1 MYVAMNKKETNF
13 DNLNEIY
20 NRIREIFSNVKPQKE
35 MSIEELI
42 QLYSRDETFLKDL
55 QYIDESLSEITNI
68 LAPIDILEK
77 EFLNFLSIKRMIDYL
92 LNDIKLFIVYLFFID
107 DLLMNFF
114 NLIHQK
120 LQKADKDYQ
129 KEYDLFVSY
138 LNDKKE
144 FFYTQIYEYSGEFEK
159 TVIEIN
165 NLLW

>member
-1 MYVAMNKKETNF
+1 MNKKETNF

>member
-1 MYVAMNKKETNF
+1 MYVAMDEKETNF

-20 NRIREIFSNVKPQKE
+20 RRIREIFSNVKLQKE
-35 MSIEELI
+35 IPIDELV
-42 QLYSRDETFLKDL
+42 QLYSKDETFFKDL
-55 QYIDESLSEITNI
+55 NYIVESLTEITNI
-68 LAPIDILEK
+68 LAPIDSLEN

-92 LNDIKLFIVYLFFID
+92 LKDIKLFIVYLFFID

-129 KEYDLFVSY
+129 NEYDLFVSY

-144 FFYTQIYEYSGEFEK
+144 FFYTEIYKYSGEFEK

>member
-1 MYVAMNKKETNF
+1 MYVAMDEKETNF
-13 DNLNEIY
+13 DNLREIY
-20 NRIREIFSNVKPQKE
+20 YRIREIFSNVKPQKE
-35 MSIEELI
+35 MSIDELI
-42 QLYSRDETFLKDL
+42 QLYSKDETFFKDL
-55 QYIDESLSEITNI
+55 NYIVESLTEITNI
-68 LAPIDILEK
+68 LAPIDSLEN

-92 LNDIKLFIVYLFFID
+92 LMDIKLFIVYLFFID

-129 KEYDLFVSY
+129 NEYDLFVSY

-144 FFYTQIYEYSGEFEK
+144 FFYTEIYKYSGEFEK